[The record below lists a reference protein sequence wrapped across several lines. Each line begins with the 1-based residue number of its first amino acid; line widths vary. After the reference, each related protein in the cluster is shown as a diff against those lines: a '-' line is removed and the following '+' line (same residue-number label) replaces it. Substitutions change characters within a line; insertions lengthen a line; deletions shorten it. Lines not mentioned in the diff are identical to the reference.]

1 MVKNQP
7 ANAGDAR
14 DPGSIDGSGRSSE
27 AGNGNPLPIFLP
39 GKSLEQRNLVGY
51 NPWGCKGEV
60 KECACVCVRVRVCV
74 CVCACVYATLLW
86 NITYLQTKKRMGKYL
101 DQRKHI

>member
-14 DPGSIDGSGRSSE
+14 DPGLIDGSGRSSE

-51 NPWGCKGEV
+51 NPWGCKEEV
-60 KECACVCVRVRVCV
+60 KECACVCVCVHVCM
-74 CVCACVYATLLW
+74 LLCYGTSLIFKPKKGW
-86 NITYLQTKKRMGKYL
+86 VNILIKESTSE
-101 DQRKHI
+101 